1 MSLTTSNRLFINF
14 MIKLLLVIVIIGCG
28 IVLFITDKDGNSYIQ
43 QKEQRI
49 TDLIEIDNAL
59 HTTNYAYQHY
69 LNIDSVA
76 QPDSLKVRL
85 KDLGA
90 KIKLLATFRADTEH
104 YKIEIAAVESALREE
119 EAFYLQQY
127 NLFTQQPSSISLDN
141 ANALTSKVGATHYI
155 LAKLIA
161 TERGDLNGRA
171 IQDYNFF
178 GGLAFV
184 FIGAASLILLI
195 TIGLYW
201 RTSKAL
207 NEQETYEREIS
218 TAKQTTQSVNNAKS
232 EYLAMISHEIRT
244 PMNGVLGLSNLLLQ
258 GALTSEQ
265 QDYARTIHDSAES
278 LLRIVNDVLDFSKIE
293 AGTIYLNQASINI
306 RELIEQVFAKLPETN
321 YNVKVSFAIDKNVP
335 NFINCDPGRLRQVL
349 HNFLGNAL
357 KFTEEG
363 TITLDCKVIDRDEN
377 GRMRLGFVIKDT
389 GIGIAEE
396 KVKML
401 FKPFVQVADTD
412 RRKYG
417 GSGLGLNIAYKLITM
432 MNGKVKVKSELGK
445 GSTFTFYIVTKEN
458 EEAVKVVTPVTAGAQ
473 NTLDNELSK
482 VYPFKILV
490 VDDNEINLMLIMRTL
505 SKLGYES
512 KKCTNGQIAVEMAKK
527 EHFDLIF
534 MDMQMPIMDGT
545 IATTEIRKHYR
556 VYEYPV
562 VIALTA
568 NALGDGKDKCLEA
581 GMQDFIAKPFKP
593 AEIEEIIKKWAP
605 KIIVYKER
613 NPTAFLE

>member
-1 MSLTTSNRLFINF
+1 MSLTPSNRLFTNF
-14 MIKLLLVIVIIGCG
+14 MIKLLLVIVIIGSG
-28 IVLFITDKDGNSYIQ
+28 IVLFITDREGNSYIQ

-59 HTTNYAYQHY
+59 QKTNYAYLHY
-69 LNIDSVA
+69 LNIDSIA
-76 QPDSLKVRL
+76 QLDSLKINIKV
-85 KDLGA
+85 LG
-90 KIKLLATFRADTEH
+90 KKMKLLTAFKNDTEL
-104 YKIEIAAVESALREE
+104 YKNEIAAIETALSGE
-119 EAFYLQQY
+119 EAFYAQQHS
-127 NLFTQQPSSISLDN
+127 LFTQQSNVLSLN
-141 ANALTSKVGATHYI
+141 NVLTSKVGSTHHI
-155 LAKLIA
+155 LAKLIDV
-161 TERGDLNGRA
+161 ERDDLRNRTL
-171 IQDYNFF
+171 QDYKFF
-178 GGLAFV
+178 YGLAFV
-184 FIGAASLILLI
+184 VMGAAIIILLM

-207 NEQETYEREIS
+207 SDQETFEREIT
-218 TAKQTTQSVNNAKS
+218 TAKQATQSVNNAKS
-232 EYLAMISHEIRT
+232 EYLAMVSHEIRT
-244 PMNGVLGLSNLLLQ
+244 PMNGVLGMSNLLLQ
-258 GALTSEQ
+258 GSLTSEQ
-265 QDYARTIHDSAES
+265 QDYAKTIHDSAES

-293 AGTIYLNQASINI
+293 AGTIYLNQGSVNV
-306 RELIEQVFAKLPETN
+306 RTLIEDVFAKHPTTDS
-321 YNVKVSFAIDKNVP
+321 NVKVSYEIDKNVP
-335 NFINCDPGRLRQVL
+335 NFINCDAVRLGQVL

-357 KFTEEG
+357 KFTEQG
-363 TITLDCKVIDRDEN
+363 TVILECKVIDRDEN
-377 GRMRLGFVIKDT
+377 GRMRLGFIIKDT
-389 GIGIAEE
+389 GIGIDEE
-396 KVKML
+396 KTKML

-412 RRKYG
+412 ARKYG
-417 GSGLGLNIAYKLITM
+417 GSGLGLSIAYKLITM

-445 GSTFTFYIVTKEN
+445 GSTFTFYIVTQ
-458 EEAVKVVTPVTAGAQ
+458 EAEATVKVETPVKAVVQ

-482 VYPFKILV
+482 IYPFKILV

-505 SKLGYES
+505 SKLGYEC
-512 KKCTNGQIAVEMAKK
+512 KKCTNGQIAVEMAKE

-605 KIIVYKER
+605 KLIAYKER
-613 NPTAFLE
+613 NPTEFLN

>member
-1 MSLTTSNRLFINF
+1 MSLTTSNKLFTNF

-43 QKEQRI
+43 EKEQRI
-49 TDLIEIDNAL
+49 TDLIELDNAL
-59 HTTNYAYQHY
+59 QKTNYAYQHY

-76 QPDSLKVRL
+76 QLDSLKFRI

-90 KIKLLATFRADTEH
+90 KMKLLATFKNDTEL
-104 YKIEIAAVESALREE
+104 YKTEIAAVETALREE
-119 EAFYLQQY
+119 EAFYSQQY
-127 NLFTQQPSSISLDN
+127 NLFTQKLSVVSLD
-141 ANALTSKVGATHYI
+141 NALTSKVGATHYI

-161 TERGDLNGRA
+161 TERGDLNGRV
-171 IQDYNFF
+171 IQDYRFF

-184 FIGAASLILLI
+184 VLGTASIILLI

-207 NEQETYEREIS
+207 NEQETYDREIS
-218 TAKQTTQSVNNAKS
+218 TAKQATQSVYNAKS

-244 PMNGVLGLSNLLLQ
+244 PMNGVLGMSNLLLQ
-258 GALTSEQ
+258 GSLTSEQ

-293 AGTIYLNQASINI
+293 AGTIYLNQASLNI
-306 RELIEQVFAKLPETN
+306 RELIEQVFAQLPETN
-321 YNVKVSFAIDKNVP
+321 SNMKVSYEINKNVP
-335 NFINCDPGRLRQVL
+335 NFINCDAVRLRQVL

-363 TITLDCKVIDRDEN
+363 TVTLDCKVIDKDEN

-389 GIGIAEE
+389 GIGIADE
-396 KVKML
+396 KVKLL

-417 GSGLGLNIAYKLITM
+417 GSGLGLSIAYKLITM

-445 GSTFTFYIVTKEN
+445 GSTFTFYIVTQEN
-458 EEAVKVVTPVTAGAQ
+458 EEAVKVETPVKAVVQ

-482 VYPFKILV
+482 VYPLKILV

-512 KKCTNGQIAVEMAKK
+512 KKCTNGQIAVDMAKE

-562 VIALTA
+562 VVALTA

-605 KIIVYKER
+605 KVIAYKEK
-613 NPTAFLE
+613 NPSEFLD